1 MSVRR
6 LITCL
11 GYAAIGTL
19 ALTGVGPASAL
30 GAGDQAHMEHATAQ
44 KPATGLLKIVR
55 ESTRRFRTRQWRK
68 RRGEAWRNSSNGTPA
83 RSMVGAGR

>member
-1 MSVRR
+1 MRVSR

-30 GAGDQAHMEHATAQ
+30 GAGDQAHMEHASAQ
-44 KPATGLLKIVR
+44 NLPRRPNGPGPQSLL
-55 ESTRRFRTRQWRK
+55 RFRSAPYSMRT
-68 RRGEAWRNSSNGTPA
+68 SSSG
-83 RSMVGAGR
+83 RS